1 MKTESCLPMISWF
14 WNGSAFVRRKHIPVS
29 DRGFRYGMSVFETI
43 KVWDGKPQFLDRHL
57 SRLRSACAERDFPWN
72 ESALEAV
79 ESLLSKKKH
88 KGVARIYAT
97 AGDGGPAS
105 PVGESRLYVIFE
117 EREEE
122 KETSYEVIIHDDYY
136 QPPFRGLKTANY
148 WFNADAL
155 AYARSRKAD
164 EALLF
169 NDLGELV
176 SACMANVFLV
186 RDDQVFTPSRASGC
200 RGGVIRDW
208 VIRRRN
214 TIEKRLR
221 REDILK
227 ADEIFIT
234 NSWLGVM
241 PVSTVEGRPVGPSML
256 GRKLAGELEARQSE

>member
-1 MKTESCLPMISWF
+1 MISWL
-14 WNGSAFVRRKHIPVS
+14 WNGTAFVRRKHIPVS

-43 KVWDGKPQFLDRHL
+43 KVWEGKPQFLDRHL
-57 SRLRSACAERDFPWN
+57 SRLRSACAERDIPWD
-72 ESALEAV
+72 EPALEKV
-79 ESLLSKKKH
+79 EKLLSKMTF
-88 KGVARIYAT
+88 KGVARLYAT
-97 AGDGGPAS
+97 AGDGGPAAK
-105 PVGESRLYVIFE
+105 VTDSRLLVICE
-117 EREEE
+117 EREAET
-122 KETSYEVIIHDDYY
+122 ETSYQVNIHDEDYR
-136 QPPFRGLKTANY
+136 PLFLGLKTANY

-155 AYARSRKAD
+155 AQARARKAD

-186 RDDQVFTPSRASGC
+186 RDDQVYTPSRASGC

-221 REDILK
+221 REDVLK

-241 PVSTVEGRPVGPSML
+241 PVSTVEGRPVGPSMI
-256 GRKLAGELEARQSE
+256 GRKLAGALEVRMQE